1 MTNLLKSIVFITAI
15 SLSCYSFA
23 GFFNN
28 KLVLYKCPQST
39 DVNSCSSVCK
49 ADSPAMEA
57 EFKIN
62 KSERAVQVIVFD
74 GGKQIGSMYL
84 DKCVIFDDKNWK
96 CEPDQYSIGSKR
108 MANGVY
114 SDDVQLIGV
123 IKGMAPMQAAKICG
137 K

>member
-1 MTNLLKSIVFITAI
+1 MTNLLKSTLFFFVI
-15 SLSCYSFA
+15 SLSGYSFA
-23 GFFNN
+23 SFFNN
-28 KLVLYKCPQST
+28 KLVIYECPQST

-49 ADSPAMEA
+49 ADSPPMKA

-62 KSERAVQVIVFD
+62 KSERAVQVIVFNGD
-74 GGKQIGSMYL
+74 KQIGSIYL
-84 DKCVIFDDKNWK
+84 DKCVIFDNKNWK

-114 SDDVQLIGV
+114 SDDVQIIGV
-123 IKGMAPMQAAKICG
+123 VKGMAPMQPASICG